1 MKKQY
6 LSALFL
12 ALFTTTAVAQTT
24 FLRTVEQVAV
34 ADQNTTGK
42 EVYIVLGAN
51 SAARIN
57 TNGGNV
63 TGQASGSLVRI
74 VTVDATQHLYKI
86 YDVKSGKWF
95 ANKSNTSPAP
105 KQPNQVELSDTPTAW
120 FIYNNNNGS
129 NATQIDIVPQVA
141 GASIENLHVASWN
154 FHGGYRPGVQVGY
167 WDAND
172 GNSAWSLYDPK
183 TEINANIDAMAAA
196 NTAAAETAKNEIAA
210 ATDED
215 GYKAAVKKFRKA
227 LDGKQVRFANS
238 ARGAKN
244 YLSLTPSYVVS
255 GNATD
260 LPGEEEVFVLK
271 YHEAD
276 DNYSLQ
282 HAVTGRQVDNVP
294 GRNQKIFT
302 TNGENARYDLFAT
315 GRDNKLSICN
325 TSKNEG
331 QSCLH
336 LSADQRTD
344 GQLNVVRWEP
354 GSISDAS
361 AWTLENADQVTS
373 RALLTAAKRRF
384 AKITEGK
391 EIGYQLGTYGFSDEA
406 NTALSIPTNTIAKF
420 QQLISLHAENN
431 LFGLNMPEEGQFF
444 RILSNDGNYYVT
456 TTGATDGEWQLT
468 TTHESADPGT
478 IFYYDREK
486 HLVSYTTGRAV
497 YRTTDSKSKLAPYN
511 VTNLATVEFGALT
524 DGTYKVIV
532 KQNNQKATVHL
543 WQENNKLG
551 VDGSSGDNTN
561 DKRTH
566 LRLQDVEKV
575 PLHFNDKGLATFFAP
590 VAMELP
596 EGVEIY
602 VATAYEPDQRR
613 ILLEHFEGKV
623 IPGGTAVLLRRGET
637 AGDIE
642 IGYYYGEVENPVAQ
656 PTTNLFMGS
665 ATPTQ
670 FASGQEARALK
681 NDEFLVL
688 STPYVRGFRTFLR
701 TAPGGST
708 RSQLAFPG
716 VTSVNQIATS
726 HNEVDAP
733 IFDLSGRRVAQPVAG
748 QIYVQN
754 GKRFLQR

>member
-6 LSALFL
+6 LSAFAL
-12 ALFTTTAVAQTT
+12 ALFASTAFAQTNPV
-24 FLRTVEQVAV
+24 RTVDQVAV
-34 ADQNTTGK
+34 PNENTTGK
-42 EVYIVLGAN
+42 DVYIVLGSN
-51 SAARIN
+51 LSARIN
-57 TNGGNV
+57 TNGERI
-63 TGQASGSLVRI
+63 TGQATGSPVRI
-74 VTVDATQHLYKI
+74 VTVNATDHVYKI

-95 ANKSNTSPAP
+95 ANKGGATATKDN
-105 KQPNQVELSDTPTAW
+105 NQVTLSDTPSEW
-120 FIYNNNNGS
+120 YIYNNNNGS
-129 NATQIDIVPQVA
+129 DNTLLDIAPKV
-141 GASIENLHVASWN
+141 GAAAISDGTIASWN
-154 FHGGYRPGVQVGY
+154 FYQGYAVGKSVGY

-172 GNSAWSLYDPK
+172 GNSAWRLYDPK
-183 TEINANIDAMAAA
+183 TEINSNIDAMVAA

-294 GRNQKIFT
+294 GLNQKIFT

-315 GRDNKLSICN
+315 GKDNKLSICN

-344 GQLNVVRWEP
+344 DRLNVVRWNP
-354 GSISDAS
+354 GSTSDAS

-373 RALLTAAKRRF
+373 SALLAAAKRRF
-384 AKITEGK
+384 SKIIEGK
-391 EIGYQLGTYGFSDEA
+391 ELGYQLGTYGFSDEA
-406 NTALSIPTNTIAKF
+406 NTALSGPNTLAKF

-431 LFGLNMPEEGQFF
+431 LFGLNLPEEGQFF

-468 TTHESADPGT
+468 TTRESADPGT
-478 IFYYDREK
+478 IFYYDGEK
-486 HLVSYTTGRAV
+486 HLVSYTTGRGV
-497 YRTTDSKSKLAPYN
+497 YRTTNSKSKLAPYN
-511 VTNLATVEFGALT
+511 VTNLATVDFGALT
-524 DGTYKVIV
+524 DGKYKVIV
-532 KQNNQKATVHL
+532 KQNNQMATVHL
-543 WQENNKLG
+543 WQKNDKLG
-551 VDGSSGDNTN
+551 VDGSSGDNT
-561 DKRTH
+561 RSELTH

-575 PLHFNDKGLATFFAP
+575 PLHFNDRGLATFFAP

-602 VATAYEPDQRR
+602 VATAYEPDHQRIR
-613 ILLEHFEGKV
+613 LEHFEGKV

-637 AGDIE
+637 ASDIE
-642 IGYYYGEVENPVAQ
+642 IGYYYGEAENPVAQ
-656 PTTNLFMGS
+656 PTTNLFMGAAS
-665 ATPTQ
+665 PTQ

-681 NDEFLVL
+681 DDEFLVL
-688 STPYVRGFRTFLR
+688 STPYVRGFRAFLR
-701 TAPGGST
+701 TAPSSST

-716 VTSVNQIATS
+716 VTSVERVAAAENAA
-726 HNEVDAP
+726 AP
-733 IFDLSGRRVAQPVAG
+733 IFDLSGRRVAQPVVG

-754 GKRFLQR
+754 GKKFLQR